1 MARHARVAIDLGT
14 GDGRAV
20 LATAAADPGTLA
32 IGVDASADAMT
43 ESSRRAARRNALPN
57 ALFAVAAAEHPP

>member
-1 MARHARVAIDLGT
+1 MAIDLGT

-20 LATAAADPGTLA
+20 LAAAAARPDTLA
-32 IGVDASADAMT
+32 IGVDANAAGMC
-43 ESSRRAARRNALPN
+43 EASRRAHRRGALPN

>member
-1 MARHARVAIDLGT
+1 VAIDLGT

-20 LATAAADPGTLA
+20 LAAAAARPDALV
-32 IGVDASADAMT
+32 IGVDASADAMI
-43 ESSRRAARRNALPN
+43 EASRRAARRGALPN